1 MNNALIRLE
10 QVAVTFAGQ
19 NVLDNIHL
27 SVEPGQ
33 IVTLIGPN
41 GAGKTT
47 LVRAVLGLLKPDS
60 GSVWRKPRLRVGYM
74 PQKLHVDP
82 TLPLSVLR
90 FLRLVPGVDRERAL
104 AALKEVGAEQVID
117 SPVQSVS
124 GGEMQRVL
132 LARALLREPELLVL
146 DEPVQGVDVAG
157 QAELYSLITRLR
169 DRHGCGVLMVS
180 HDLHLVMSTT
190 DQVVCLNRH
199 VCCSGHPE
207 QVSGDPAFVE
217 LFGKN
222 AQSLAIYHHHH
233 DHAHDLH
240 GSVVNPLLL
249 QNMFMETAASMAD
262 FLLYA
267 LLAGLALALVA
278 GPLGSFVVWRRMA
291 YFGDTL
297 SHAALL
303 GVAMG
308 FLLDVSP
315 AIAVTVGCLLLAV
328 VLVTLQQRQPLAS
341 DTLLGIL
348 APSTLSLGLVV
359 LSFMR
364 DVRIDLMAYLFGDLL
379 AISPTDLAWI
389 LGGSA
394 AVLLLLVTLWRPLL
408 AVTVHEELARVEGL
422 PVVGLRLALML
433 LIAVVI
439 AVAMKIVG
447 VLLITSLLIIPAA
460 AAQRHARS
468 PEQMALGAS
477 LLGMLAVCGGLAL
490 SWFKDT
496 PAGPSIVVSAAALFL
511 LSFVLPRR
519 GV

>member
-1 MNNALIRLE
+1 MSNALIRLE
-10 QVAVTFAGQ
+10 QVVVTFAGQ
-19 NVLDNIHL
+19 NVLDNIEL

-60 GSVWRKPRLRVGYM
+60 GSVWRKPKLRVGYM

-90 FLRLVPGVDRERAL
+90 FLRLVPGVDRARAL

-222 AQSLAIYHHHH
+222 AQSLAIYHHHYATRMLRMLV
-233 DHAHDLH
+233 DQAQARYTMAPSRNKRIALFC
-240 GSVVNPLLL
+240 GPN
-249 QNMFMETAASMAD
+249 ETEE
-262 FLLYA
+262 
-267 LLAGLALALVA
+267 LAGQMVA
-278 GPLGSFVVWRRMA
+278 
-291 YFGDTL
+291 D
-297 SHAALL
+297 LL
-303 GVAMG
+303 EADGYEITFAGGGVANDEIREEIG
-308 FLLDVSP
+308 
-315 AIAVTVGCLLLAV
+315 
-328 VLVTLQQRQPLAS
+328 QREP
-341 DTLLGIL
+341 D
-348 APSTLSLGLVV
+348 
-359 LSFMR
+359 
-364 DVRIDLMAYLFGDLL
+364 
-379 AISPTDLAWI
+379 
-389 LGGSA
+389 
-394 AVLLLLVTLWRPLL
+394 VLLLFASSAKDAPFIR
-408 AVTVHEELARVEGL
+408 ELIDNIRENAGH
-422 PVVGLRLALML
+422 PDMQ
-433 LIAVVI
+433 IAVGGGIFNRAPGLDEEIGADLSATSPSDLLERLVCESF
-439 AVAMKIVG
+439 ARNARWNSTTTRARRVA
-447 VLLITSLLIIPAA
+447 
-460 AAQRHARS
+460 
-468 PEQMALGAS
+468 
-477 LLGMLAVCGGLAL
+477 
-490 SWFKDT
+490 
-496 PAGPSIVVSAAALFL
+496 
-511 LSFVLPRR
+511 
-519 GV
+519 

>member
-1 MNNALIRLE
+1 MSNALIRLE
-10 QVAVTFAGQ
+10 QVGVTFAGQ
-19 NVLDNIHL
+19 AVLDNIDL

-47 LVRAVLGLLKPDS
+47 LVRAVLGLLKPDT

-90 FLRLVPGVDRERAL
+90 ILRLEPGVDRPRAQ

-117 SPVQSVS
+117 SPVQSIS

-222 AQSLAIYHHHH
+222 AQSLAIYHHRH

-240 GSVVNPLLL
+240 G
-249 QNMFMETAASMAD
+249 
-262 FLLYA
+262 
-267 LLAGLALALVA
+267 
-278 GPLGSFVVWRRMA
+278 
-291 YFGDTL
+291 
-297 SHAALL
+297 
-303 GVAMG
+303 
-308 FLLDVSP
+308 
-315 AIAVTVGCLLLAV
+315 AV
-328 VLVTLQQRQPLAS
+328 V
-341 DTLLGIL
+341 D
-348 APSTLSLGLVV
+348 
-359 LSFMR
+359 
-364 DVRIDLMAYLFGDLL
+364 D
-379 AISPTDLAWI
+379 
-389 LGGSA
+389 
-394 AVLLLLVTLWRPLL
+394 
-408 AVTVHEELARVEGL
+408 
-422 PVVGLRLALML
+422 
-433 LIAVVI
+433 
-439 AVAMKIVG
+439 
-447 VLLITSLLIIPAA
+447 PAA
-460 AAQRHARS
+460 PHAH
-468 PEQMALGAS
+468 AHGDNCKH
-477 LLGMLAVCGGLAL
+477 G
-490 SWFKDT
+490 
-496 PAGPSIVVSAAALFL
+496 
-511 LSFVLPRR
+511 
-519 GV
+519 